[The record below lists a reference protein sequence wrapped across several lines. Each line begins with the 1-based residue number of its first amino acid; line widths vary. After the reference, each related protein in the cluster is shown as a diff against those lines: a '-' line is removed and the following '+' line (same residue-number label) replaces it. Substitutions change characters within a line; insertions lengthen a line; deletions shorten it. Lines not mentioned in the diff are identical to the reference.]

1 MAPIGDGGR
10 EYPLKGL
17 NGVSMNQTVA
27 ALGMFDGVHLAHWAL
42 LRRAAE
48 IAHEN
53 GDTAVAFTYDNHPK
67 ELFFGSFS
75 YLCTREQRE
84 AQILLAGCDR
94 MDSVP
99 FDAAFAAMTPEQFM
113 DWLCARYAGGVSA
126 IVAGYDYRF
135 GAKAA
140 GDTALLGKLCAA
152 RGIALCVIDRVTVD
166 GETCSSTRIR
176 EAIREGDTER
186 AERMLGRPYTLCGT
200 VVHAKALGRQFDCP
214 TANLNT
220 GMQLL
225 PKDGVYAAFLCSDG
239 RRYDAVTNVGTNPT
253 VGGEVRTVETHV
265 IGESLELYGRRV
277 EVALLKRLRDERTFD
292 SKDALFAQIRKDA
305 EAAKKV
311 CEDRKKSVYNS
322 EPLC

>member
-1 MAPIGDGGR
+1 
-10 EYPLKGL
+10 
-17 NGVSMNQTVA
+17 MNQTVV
-27 ALGMFDGVHLAHWAL
+27 ALGMFDGVHLAHQTL
-42 LRRAAE
+42 LKRAAE
-48 IAHEN
+48 IAHET

-67 ELFFGSFS
+67 ELFSGAFS

-84 AQILLAGCDR
+84 TQILLTGCDR

-99 FDAAFAAMTPEQFM
+99 FDAAFAAMSPEQFIG
-113 DWLCARYAGGVSA
+113 WLCTRYTGGISA

-135 GAKAA
+135 GAKAS

-176 EAIREGDTER
+176 EAIREGDMEC
-186 AERMLGRPYTLCGT
+186 AERMLGRPYTIAGE

-214 TANLNT
+214 TANLDA
-220 GMQLL
+220 GQQLL
-225 PKDGVYAAFLCSDG
+225 PKDGVYATALAFEG
-239 RRYDAVTNVGTNPT
+239 KRYDAVTNVGTNPT
-253 VGGEVRTVETHV
+253 VGGRSRTVETHA
-265 IGESLELYGRRV
+265 IGASLELYGKRV
-277 EVALLKRLRDERTFD
+277 EVAFFTRLRDEKRFA
-292 SKDALFAQIRKDA
+292 SKDLLFRQIRNDV
-305 EAAKKV
+305 ETAKKV